1 MIVLAEESL
10 EDFSPST
17 QWKAKEY
24 IRKEF
29 GIDKIHEIHINDEL
43 SVLEMFKS
51 DKVKCIML
59 NNIAEYTAT
68 LQKALKSL
76 ILEAS
81 KSKVILIMLD
91 ESKHD
96 EAKCPL
102 IGIADRTIK
111 FEHNN
116 YSNATLADYD
126 YHRKRK

>member
-1 MIVLAEESL
+1 MIILAEGSL

-43 SVLEMFKS
+43 KALEKFTS
-51 DKVKCIML
+51 DKVKCIMMYD
-59 NNIAEYTAT
+59 IAEYTAT
-68 LQKALKSL
+68 LQRALRSL

-81 KSKVILIMLD
+81 KSKVVLLILD
-91 ESKHD
+91 ESKHNKV
-96 EAKCPL
+96 KCPL
-102 IGIADRTIK
+102 IEIADRVIK

-116 YSNATLADYD
+116 YSNVTLADYD
-126 YHRKRK
+126 YP